1 MKISVKDHRIKLP
14 TILDTNEAK
23 KLLDMPN
30 KRYPTGVRNKAM
42 ISIML
47 NMGLRVSEVANLRFY
62 DVSLNNRKLRVV
74 NGKNGKD
81 RDLIIPGYTLELFE
95 KWVNIR
101 PESNYFFSTLNG
113 EKLLI
118 RYLQAMIKRYNEK
131 INLQKNIS
139 PHSLRHTFA
148 TEFYKQTKDIET
160 LRKILGHSNISTTQI
175 YVTLANIEVENAM
188 TNFREFN

>member
-30 KRYPTGVRNKAM
+30 KRYPTGLRNKAI
-42 ISIML
+42 ISVML

-95 KWVNIR
+95 KWVKIR

-113 EKLLI
+113 ERLLI
-118 RYLQAMIKRYNEK
+118 RYLQAMIKRYKEK
-131 INLQKNIS
+131 IKLQKNIS

-148 TEFYKQTKDIET
+148 TEFYRQTKDIET

-188 TNFREFN
+188 TNFKEFN